1 MQTTLHHFTCPYCFN
16 QPTLGKA
23 KFICA
28 NEPRFCPPV
37 IDEVY
42 AKFWEKPN
50 QLRPRVFTAPEG
62 AAAKANQT
70 TGFRKI
76 MLVLASF
83 KSKAVATIGA
93 FCPLCLEE
101 STDMVCPVCHTK
113 LPYLTGHYDELMLG
127 VIGAKESGKS
137 HYVAMLIELI
147 QKQMTKD
154 FQCSLSAA
162 NDITPMRYKD
172 DFYNY
177 LFRNRHTIPATLPSA
192 QGGTVKEPLIYY
204 LSFTGK
210 TSVTRAIEVVTGR
223 QAADDKDTTKVATL
237 EFFDTAGEDLDSED
251 TMRRENRYIFK
262 SRGLVLLLDPLQL
275 DPVREQLEGRVPL
288 PGKNTENDEIVD
300 RVMRLVRKA
309 NKLALNDKINI
320 PLAVAFSKCDAIES
334 LISAGN
340 VALRPS
346 WSGGVFDL
354 TDFSAV
360 NREMERLID
369 HWAPGLVGKIKKN
382 FKYYGFFAVSA
393 LGCAPNSA
401 GQVPDLRPIRVL
413 DPYLWLLAKNK
424 VIKTVGNEESAATQP

>member
-1 MQTTLHHFTCPYCFN
+1 MQTKFHRFTCPYCFN
-16 QPTLGKA
+16 RPTLAEA

-28 NEPRFCPPV
+28 SEPRFCPPV

-50 QLRPRVFTAPEG
+50 QLLPRVFVAAEG
-62 AAAKANQT
+62 ASAKAKQVS
-70 TGFRKI
+70 GFSK
-76 MLVLASF
+76 LKLAWTSL
-83 KSKAVATIGA
+83 KNKGLATVSA
-93 FCPLCLEE
+93 YCPSCLEE

-113 LPYLTGHYDELMLG
+113 LPYLTGHYEELMLG
-127 VIGAKESGKS
+127 IIGAKESGKS

-147 QKQMTKD
+147 RKQMTGD
-154 FQCSLSAA
+154 FNCTLSHA
-162 NDITPMRYKD
+162 NEVTPFRFRI
-172 DFYNY
+172 DFHDH
-177 LFRNRHTIPATLPSA
+177 LFRNRRTIPATLPGA
-192 QGGTVKEPLIYY
+192 QGGAVKEPLIYY
-204 LSFTGK
+204 LSFSGK
-210 TSVTRAIEVVTGR
+210 TSLTRTMEVVTR
-223 QAADDKDTTKVATL
+223 RRATADHDITKVATL

-275 DPVREQLEGRVPL
+275 DPVREQLEGKVPL

-309 NKLALNDKINI
+309 NKLALNDKIKI

-369 HWAPGLVGKIKKN
+369 YWAPGLVGKIKKN

-393 LGCAPNSA
+393 LGCAPNSD
-401 GQVPDLRPIRVL
+401 GNVPDLKPLRVL

-424 VIKTVGNEESAATQP
+424 VIRTIGTDDLGANQL